1 MDPTLLIG
9 LLVLAMTVS
18 GGLLGG
24 FWVRALINMRKHII
38 SSADEVDRLAEV
50 VADLRGQI
58 DGLRG
63 DHREL
68 HERLDFAERLLSA
81 QRQPEALPR
90 ADTG

>member
-38 SSADEVDRLAEV
+38 RSADEIDRLAEV

-63 DHREL
+63 DNRAL
-68 HERLDFAERLLSA
+68 HERLDFAQALLSEGEP
-81 QRQPEALPR
+81 QSGTP
-90 ADTG
+90 GGGV